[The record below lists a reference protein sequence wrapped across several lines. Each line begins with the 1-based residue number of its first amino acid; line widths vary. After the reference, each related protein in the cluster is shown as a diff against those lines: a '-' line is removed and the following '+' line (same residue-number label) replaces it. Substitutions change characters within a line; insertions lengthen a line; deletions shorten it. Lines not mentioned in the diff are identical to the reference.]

1 MDFHCLQRTT
11 LCSLSGGRSSRRV
24 HTGLKPKER
33 KNGSLCLPLKEKNI
47 YISVSLFQVRTHGLS
62 VHRLPGLLS
71 PRFKGQDAAA
81 AKKPH
86 REGHIKPK
94 EKKKHLTDVCG
105 VFQCDG

>member
-11 LCSLSGGRSSRRV
+11 LCSLYRWTVQSTSPYQ
-24 HTGLKPKER
+24 PKER